1 MATDRRGELFNLSD
15 MQKNAEARKPSFAD
29 LKAKAGKAFLNADA
43 VKGGVLAE
51 CHLPPLPPIE
61 PIRTDNI

>member
-1 MATDRRGELFNLSD
+1 MAIDRRGKPFNFSE
-15 MQKNAEARKPSFAD
+15 MQKIAEAKKPSFAA
-29 LKAKAGKAFLNADA
+29 LKEKAGKAFLNADA
-43 VKGGVLAE
+43 VKGGVLAD